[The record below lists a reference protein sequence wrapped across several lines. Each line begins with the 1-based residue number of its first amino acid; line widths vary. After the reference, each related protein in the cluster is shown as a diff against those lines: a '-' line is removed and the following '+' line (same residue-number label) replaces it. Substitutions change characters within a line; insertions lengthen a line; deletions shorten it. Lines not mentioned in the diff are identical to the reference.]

1 MLLKSIIDSIES
13 VAPRSA
19 QESWDNSGMQVGDT
33 GRDIQ
38 SVLLTTDVTTD
49 VVDEAI
55 MLGCQL
61 IISHHPLLFHGLKQV
76 CGQTPQARIVEKAI
90 KHDIAIYSAHTSLDS
105 VPGGINTRL
114 ADILGLQDYRV
125 LQPSGR
131 SDSAGGLAGNAGLT
145 AQAVGLG
152 VIGSFPEPMP
162 FDSFLKHVR
171 ARLDTTYIRYSLPH
185 LSPFTFHL
193 SPFTFQFS
201 VSKVALCGG
210 SGAEFIPEAIAQ
222 GADVY
227 LTADV
232 KYHEF
237 QEADGRIAIVDIDH
251 WVSEK
256 HARDIFRDLLAP
268 LAPQGLTCYISE
280 KDHTPIHIY

>member
-1 MLLKSIIDSIES
+1 
-13 VAPRSA
+13 
-19 QESWDNSGMQVGDT
+19 MQVGDT

-61 IISHHPLLFHGLKQV
+61 IISHHPLLFHGLKQL

-114 ADILGLQDYRV
+114 ADILGLININPLR
-125 LQPSGR
+125 PSVSLPCGEGQ
-131 SDSAGGLAGNAGLT
+131 GG
-145 AQAVGLG
+145 VSFLG
-152 VIGSFPEPMP
+152 VIGSFPEPIP

-171 ARLDTTYIRYSLPH
+171 ARLDTTYIRYTLPQ
-185 LSPFTFHL
+185 LSTVNSQL
-193 SPFTFQFS
+193 SIQR
-201 VSKVALCGG
+201 VALCGG

-227 LTADV
+227 LTADI

-237 QEADGRIAIVDIDH
+237 QEAQDRIALIDIDH

-268 LAPQGLTCYISE
+268 QGLTCYISE
-280 KDHTPIHIY
+280 KDHTPVCCLNN

>member
-1 MLLKSIIDSIES
+1 
-13 VAPRSA
+13 
-19 QESWDNSGMQVGDT
+19 MQVGDT

-105 VPGGINTRL
+105 VQGGINTRL
-114 ADILGLQDYRV
+114 ADLLGLANVTPLR
-125 LQPSGR
+125 PSV
-131 SDSAGGLAGNAGLT
+131 SLPAASF
-145 AQAVGLG
+145 LG
-152 VIGSFPEPMP
+152 VIGSLPEPMP

-171 ARLDTTYIRYSLPH
+171 ACLNTTYIRYTLPQFSILH
-185 LSPFTFHL
+185 SPFSIL
-193 SPFTFQFS
+193 NSQFS
-201 VSKVALCGG
+201 IQRVALCGG